1 MNYKTMNQ
9 YYATNRRKPAPVSL
23 CGLNH
28 YRQAFALFALA
39 FATLLPVQAKQV
51 TARQALDIARKY
63 VMPNRQAIASAQT
76 RAGKQQPIE
85 PYYVFND
92 KQGKGFVVVSGD
104 DAMGEILAYGDNG
117 TLDTL
122 NANPGVKF
130 LLQAYRERFVQL
142 QQATATAQPATRAMP
157 TYKTVAPLLS
167 CKWNQD
173 KPYNQKTGY
182 NYTGCVATAIAQV
195 MYYHKWP
202 IQGKGENTY
211 TVRSDN
217 KVKHADFS
225 KSYYDW
231 SNMKDEYRYYDPGT
245 QREQDAVAKLMSDVG
260 IATNMQYTPSLSG
273 AQNESADKAL
283 QENFDYTTAFVSR
296 SDEGLP
302 AFTDIVRQEL
312 INGFPVY
319 LSGNQK
325 GGRGGHAWVTDGI
338 NEQGLFHMNF
348 GWGGQGDA
356 YFSLSTLSVAQSGNE
371 FGGKAMDFSYGL
383 IAILAHPNKRNTKPI
398 DPALLASTPKLKFNI
413 GGSLR
418 LAQGSGKTFAVGNMP
433 AVEMNEFINYG
444 KPFKGDIGVGIFDM
458 DGKRIKVCPS
468 DDHAKGG
475 FTQRIFGE
483 YSDGVMGRD
492 NTILQAQK
500 IKVDLTKLANGYY
513 QLLPMCI
520 PLEENGRW
528 GEWIHM
534 RQAPRMVIEIGNGRV
549 RIVEEDSINAG
560 FQLTEQPSK
569 LWLKPGNEETVHIPI
584 RNKGGLGF
592 GYYAK
597 LQMLDAKGNVAF
609 EAQRTKPMEL
619 DGFRTTWMPFTI
631 NVPSTLN
638 EGKYRMKLVLIKE
651 TSAGIDN
658 PDAERFDVEKLYD
671 KEETLFT
678 VASKV
683 THIAG
688 TTTANYTLTNNNGHS
703 LTVRGTGLQR
713 VRLFDTNGR
722 LLGSSLATDG
732 TEVSISLA
740 NLVSGVYLVQVMA
753 DGQVHTHRLL
763 KR

>member
-1 MNYKTMNQ
+1 MNQ
-9 YYATNRRKPAPVSL
+9 YYATNRRKPTHVSL
-23 CGLNH
+23 RGHNH

-39 FATLLPVQAKQV
+39 VASLLPVQAKQV

-63 VMPNRQAIASAQT
+63 VMPNRQSIASAQT

-92 KQGKGFVVVSGD
+92 KHGKGFVVVSGD

-130 LLQAYRERFVQL
+130 LLQAYRKRFAQL
-142 QQATATAQPATRAMP
+142 QQTPASTQPATRTMP
-157 TYKTVAPLLS
+157 TYKAVAPLLS
-167 CKWNQD
+167 CKWNQNE
-173 KPYNQKTGY
+173 PYNKKTGY
-182 NYTGCVATAIAQV
+182 PYTGCVATAVAQV

-211 TVRSDN
+211 TVSSDN

-231 SNMKDEYRYYDPGT
+231 ANMKDEYTYYDPGT

-260 IATNMQYTPSLSG
+260 IATNMQYTPYLSG

-283 QENFDYTTAFVSR
+283 RENFDYTTAFVSR

-312 INGFPVY
+312 ANGFPVY
-319 LSGNQK
+319 LSGSQK
-325 GGRGGHAWVTDGI
+325 GGGGGHAWVTDGI

-371 FGGKAMDFSYGL
+371 FGGKPMTFSYGL
-383 IAILAHPNKRNTKPI
+383 IAILAHPNKPNTRPI
-398 DPALLASTPKLKFNI
+398 DHALLASTPKLKFNI

-418 LAQGSGKTFAVGNMP
+418 FPQGSGKTFAVGNMP
-433 AVEMNEFINYG
+433 AVEMNEFNNYG

-458 DGKRIKVCPS
+458 NGKRITVCPS
-468 DDHAKGG
+468 DDHATGG
-475 FTQRIFGE
+475 YTKRVYGQYSNGE
-483 YSDGVMGRD
+483 MGRD
-492 NTILQAQK
+492 YTNPQTVK
-500 IKVDLTKLANGYY
+500 IKIDLSKLHNGYY
-513 QLLPMCI
+513 QLLPMCA
-520 PLEENGRW
+520 PLEDNGSW

-534 RQAPRMVIEIGNGRV
+534 RQAPRMVIEIGNGKV

-569 LWLKPGNEETVHIPI
+569 LWLKPGNEETIHIPI

-597 LQMLDAKGNVAF
+597 LQLFDAKGNVAF

-619 DGFRTTWMPFTI
+619 DGFRTTWMPFSI
-631 NVPSTLN
+631 NVPSTLK
-638 EGKYRMKLVLIKE
+638 EGKYRMKLVVIKE

-671 KEETLFT
+671 KEETIFT
-678 VASKV
+678 VASNV

-688 TTTANYTLTNNNGHS
+688 TTTANYTLTKNDGHS

-722 LLGSSLATDG
+722 LLGSAVATDG
-732 TEVSISLA
+732 TEVNISLA

>member
-1 MNYKTMNQ
+1 MNQ
-9 YYATNRRKPAPVSL
+9 TNTTNRHKPAHTSL
-23 CGLNH
+23 NGHHC
-28 YRQAFALFALA
+28 YRLAFALFVLA
-39 FATLLPVQAKQV
+39 FSTLMPVQAKQV
-51 TARQALDIARKY
+51 TARQALDIARKHIS
-63 VMPNRQAIASAQT
+63 PNRQAIAFAQT

-92 KQGKGFVVVSGD
+92 KHGKGFVLVSGD
-104 DAMGEILAYGDNG
+104 DAMGEILAFGDNG

-142 QQATATAQPATRAMP
+142 QQTPATAQPATRAMP
-157 TYKTVAPLLS
+157 TYKAVAPLLT

-173 KPYNQKTGY
+173 DPYNKKTGY
-182 NYTGCVATAIAQV
+182 PFTGCVATAIAQV

-231 SNMKDEYRYYDPGT
+231 ANMKDEYKYYDPGT
-245 QREQDAVAKLMSDVG
+245 QREKDAVAKLMSDVG
-260 IATNMQYTPSLSG
+260 IATNMQYTPYLSG
-273 AQNESADKAL
+273 AQNESAEKAMR
-283 QENFDYTTAFVSR
+283 ENFDYTTAFVSR

-312 INGFPVY
+312 TNGFPVY
-319 LSGNQK
+319 LSGSQR

-371 FGGKAMDFSYGL
+371 FGGKPMTFSYGL
-383 IAILAHPNKRNTKPI
+383 IAILAHPNKPNTKPI
-398 DPALLASTPKLKFNI
+398 DPALLATTPKLRFNI

-418 LAQGSGKTFAVGNMP
+418 LPQGSGKTFAVGNMP
-433 AVEMNEFINYG
+433 AVEMNEFNNYG
-444 KPFKGDIGVGIFDM
+444 KAFKGDIGVGIFDM
-458 DGKRIKVCPS
+458 NGKLITVCPS
-468 DDHAKGG
+468 DDHATGG
-475 FTQRIFGE
+475 FTKRVYGQYSNGE
-483 YSDGVMGRD
+483 MGRD
-492 NTILQAQK
+492 HTNPQAVK
-500 IKVDLTKLANGYY
+500 IKIDLSKLHKGYY
-513 QLLPMCI
+513 QLLPMCV
-520 PLEENGRW
+520 PLKENGSW

-534 RQAPRMVIEIGNGRV
+534 RQAPRMVIEIDNGRV

-569 LWLKPGNEETVHIPI
+569 LWLKPGKEETIHVPV

-592 GYYAK
+592 GYFAK
-597 LQMLDAKGNVAF
+597 LQLLDAKGKVAF
-609 EAQRTKPMEL
+609 EAQRTKSMEL
-619 DGFRTTWMPFTI
+619 DGFRTTWMPFSI
-631 NVPSTLN
+631 NVPSTLS
-638 EGKYRMKLVLIKE
+638 EGKYRMRLVLIKE
-651 TSAGIDN
+651 SSAGIDN

-671 KEETLFT
+671 KEETIFT
-678 VASKV
+678 VASNL

-688 TTTANYTLTNNNGHS
+688 TTTANYNITNNDGQS
-703 LTVRGTGLQR
+703 LTVRGNGLQH
-713 VRLFDTNGR
+713 VKLFDTNGR
-722 LLGSSLATDG
+722 LLRNAAATGS
-732 TEVSISLA
+732 TEVNISLA
-740 NLVSGVYLVQVMA
+740 DLASGVYLVQVMV
-753 DGQVHTHRLL
+753 DGQLRTHRLL

>member
-1 MNYKTMNQ
+1 MNQ
-9 YYATNRRKPAPVSL
+9 YYATNRRKPTLVSL

-51 TARQALDIARKY
+51 TARQALDIAQKY
-63 VMPNRQAIASAQT
+63 VMPNRQSIASAQT

-85 PYYVFND
+85 PFYVFND

-104 DAMGEILAYGDNG
+104 DAMGEILAYGDSG

-130 LLQAYRERFVQL
+130 LLQAYRERFTQL
-142 QQATATAQPATRAMP
+142 QQAPIATQPATRAMP
-157 TYKTVAPLLS
+157 TYKAVAPLLT
-167 CKWNQD
+167 CKWNQLE
-173 KPYNQKTGY
+173 PYNKKTGY
-182 NYTGCVATAIAQV
+182 PYTGCVATAIAQV

-211 TVRSDN
+211 TVRHYN
-217 KVKHADFS
+217 TVKHADFS

-231 SNMKDEYRYYDPGT
+231 ANMKDEYTYYDPGT

-260 IATNMQYTPSLSG
+260 IATYMQYTPYLSG

-296 SDEGLP
+296 SDEGLL

-312 INGFPVY
+312 TNGFPVY
-319 LSGNQK
+319 LSGSQR
-325 GGRGGHAWVTDGI
+325 GGRGGHAWVTDGF

-371 FGGKAMDFSYGL
+371 FGGKAMDFSFGL
-383 IAILAHPNKRNTKPI
+383 IAILAHPNKPNTKPI

-418 LAQGSGKTFAVGNMP
+418 LAEGSGKTFAVGNMP

-458 DGKRIKVCPS
+458 NGKRITVCPS
-468 DDHAKGG
+468 DDHAAGG

-513 QLLPMCI
+513 QLLPMCA
-520 PLEENGRW
+520 PLEANGNW
-528 GEWIHM
+528 GEWVYM
-534 RQAPRMVIEIGNGRV
+534 RQAPRMVVEISNGKV
-549 RIVEEDSINAG
+549 RIVEENWIDAG
-560 FQLTEQPSK
+560 FQLVEQPSK
-569 LWLKPGNEETVHIPI
+569 LWLKPGNEETIHVAI

-597 LQMLDAKGNVAF
+597 LQLLDAKGNVAF
-609 EAQRTKPMEL
+609 EAQRTKPTEL
-619 DGFRTTWMPFTI
+619 EGFLTTWLPFTI
-631 NVPSTLN
+631 NVPNTLS

-671 KEETLFT
+671 KEETIFT

-688 TTTANYTLTNNNGHS
+688 TTTANYTLTNNDGHS

-713 VRLFDTNGR
+713 VKLFDTNGR
-722 LLGSSLATDG
+722 LLSSVIATDD

-740 NLVSGVYLVQVMA
+740 NLVLGVYLVQVMA
-753 DGQVHTHRLL
+753 DGQVQTHRLL

>member
-1 MNYKTMNQ
+1 MNQ
-9 YYATNRRKPAPVSL
+9 HYATNRRKPSHISFR
-23 CGLNH
+23 GLKH
-28 YRQAFALFALA
+28 YRQAFALVALA

-63 VMPNRQAIASAQT
+63 VMPNRQSIAFAQT
-76 RAGKQQPIE
+76 RSGKQQPIE
-85 PYYVFND
+85 PFYVFND
-92 KQGKGFVVVSGD
+92 KHDKGFVVVSGD

-130 LLQAYRERFVQL
+130 LLQAYRERFAQL
-142 QQATATAQPATRAMP
+142 QQTPAATQPATRAMP
-157 TYKTVAPLLS
+157 TYKAVAPLLS
-167 CKWNQD
+167 CKWNQNE
-173 KPYNQKTGY
+173 PYNKKTGY
-182 NYTGCVATAIAQV
+182 PYTGCVATAVAQV

-211 TVRSDN
+211 TVSSDN

-231 SNMKDEYRYYDPGT
+231 ANMKDEYTYYDPGT
-245 QREQDAVAKLMSDVG
+245 QREKDAVAKLMSDVG
-260 IATNMQYTPSLSG
+260 IATNMQYTPYLSG

-283 QENFDYTTAFVSR
+283 RENFDYTTAFVSR

-312 INGFPVY
+312 TNGFPVY
-319 LSGNQK
+319 LSGSQR
-325 GGRGGHAWVTDGI
+325 GGRGGHAWVTDGF

-371 FGGKAMDFSYGL
+371 FGGKPMTFSYGL

-418 LAQGSGKTFAVGNMP
+418 LPQGSGKTFAVGNMP
-433 AVEMNEFINYG
+433 AVEMNEFNNYG

-458 DGKRIKVCPS
+458 NGKRITVCPS
-468 DDHAKGG
+468 DDHATGG
-475 FTQRIFGE
+475 YTKRIYGQYSNGE
-483 YSDGVMGRD
+483 MGRD
-492 NTILQAQK
+492 YTNPQTVK
-500 IKVDLTKLANGYY
+500 IKVNLTKLANGYY
-513 QLLPMCI
+513 QLLPMCV
-520 PLEENGRW
+520 PLEDNGNW

-534 RQAPRMVIEIGNGRV
+534 RQAPRMVVEIDNGRV

-569 LWLKPGNEETVHIPI
+569 LWLKPGNEETIHIPI

-597 LQMLDAKGNVAF
+597 LQLLDTKGKVVF

-631 NVPSTLN
+631 TVPSTLK
-638 EGKYRMKLVLIKE
+638 EGKYRMKLVVIKE

-671 KEETLFT
+671 KEETIFT
-678 VASKV
+678 VASNV

-688 TTTANYTLTNNNGHS
+688 TTTANYTLTNNDGHS

-722 LLGSSLATDG
+722 LLGSAVSTDG

>member
-1 MNYKTMNQ
+1 MNQ
-9 YYATNRRKPAPVSL
+9 HYATNRRKPTHISFS
-23 CGLNH
+23 GLNH
-28 YRQAFALFALA
+28 YRQAFALVALA

-63 VMPNRQAIASAQT
+63 VSPNRQSIAFAQT
-76 RAGKQQPIE
+76 RSGKQQPIE
-85 PYYVFND
+85 PFYVFND
-92 KQGKGFVVVSGD
+92 KHSKGFVVVSGD

-130 LLQAYRERFVQL
+130 LLQAYRERFAQL
-142 QQATATAQPATRAMP
+142 QQTPAATQPATRAMP
-157 TYKTVAPLLS
+157 TYKAVAPLLT
-167 CKWNQD
+167 CKWNQNE
-173 KPYNQKTGY
+173 PYNKKTGY
-182 NYTGCVATAIAQV
+182 NYTGCVATAVAQV

-211 TVRSDN
+211 TVKHYN
-217 KVKHADFS
+217 TVKHADFS

-231 SNMKDEYRYYDPGT
+231 ANMKDEYTYYDPGT
-245 QREQDAVAKLMSDVG
+245 QREKDAVAKLMSDVG
-260 IATNMQYTPSLSG
+260 IATNMQYTPYLSG
-273 AQNESADKAL
+273 AQNESAEKAL
-283 QENFDYTTAFVSR
+283 RENFDYTTAFVSR
-296 SDEGLP
+296 GDEGLP

-319 LSGNQK
+319 LSGSQK
-325 GGRGGHAWVTDGI
+325 GGRGGHAWVTDGF

-371 FGGKAMDFSYGL
+371 FGGKEMTFSYGL
-383 IAILAHPNKRNTKPI
+383 IAILAHPNKPNTRPI

-418 LAQGSGKTFAVGNMP
+418 LPQGSGKTFAVGNMP
-433 AVEMNEFINYG
+433 AVEMNEFNNYG

-458 DGKRIKVCPS
+458 NGKQITVCPS
-468 DDHAKGG
+468 DDHATGG
-475 FTQRIFGE
+475 YTKRIYGQYSNGE
-483 YSDGVMGRD
+483 MGRD
-492 NTILQAQK
+492 YTNPQTVK
-500 IKVDLTKLANGYY
+500 IKVNLTKLANGYY
-513 QLLPMCI
+513 QLLPMCA
-520 PLEENGRW
+520 PLEKNGRW

-534 RQAPRMVIEIGNGRV
+534 RQAPRMVIEIVNGKV

-569 LWLKPGNEETVHIPI
+569 LWLKPGNEETIHIPI

-592 GYYAK
+592 GYFAK
-597 LQMLDAKGNVAF
+597 LQLLDAKGKVAF
-609 EAQRTKPMEL
+609 ETQSTKPTEL
-619 DGFRTTWMPFTI
+619 EGFLTTWLPFTI

-671 KEETLFT
+671 KEETIFT
-678 VASKV
+678 VASNV

-688 TTTANYTLTNNNGHS
+688 TTTANYTLTNNDGHS

-722 LLGSSLATDG
+722 LLGSAVATDG

-740 NLVSGVYLVQVMA
+740 NLVSGVYLVQVMV

>member
-1 MNYKTMNQ
+1 MNQ
-9 YYATNRRKPAPVSL
+9 HYATNRRKPTHISFR
-23 CGLNH
+23 GLNH
-28 YRQAFALFALA
+28 YRQAFALVALA

-51 TARQALDIARKY
+51 TARQALNIARKY
-63 VMPNRQAIASAQT
+63 VMPNRQSIASAQT
-76 RAGKQQPIE
+76 RSGKQQPIE
-85 PYYVFND
+85 PFYVFND
-92 KQGKGFVVVSGD
+92 KHSKGFVVVSGD

-122 NANPGVKF
+122 NANPGIKF
-130 LLQAYRERFVQL
+130 LLQAYRERFAQL
-142 QQATATAQPATRAMP
+142 QQTPASTQPTTRAMP
-157 TYKTVAPLLS
+157 TYKAVAPLLS
-167 CKWNQD
+167 CKWNQNE
-173 KPYNQKTGY
+173 PYNKKTGY
-182 NYTGCVATAIAQV
+182 NYTGCVATAVAQV

-231 SNMKDEYRYYDPGT
+231 ANMKDEYTYYDPGT
-245 QREQDAVAKLMSDVG
+245 QREKDAVAKLMSDVG
-260 IATNMQYTPSLSG
+260 IATNMQYTPYLSG

-283 QENFDYTTAFVSR
+283 RENFDYTTAFVSR

-302 AFTDIVRQEL
+302 AFTDIVRQEI

-319 LSGNQK
+319 LSGSQR
-325 GGRGGHAWVTDGI
+325 GGGGGHAWVTDGF

-371 FGGKAMDFSYGL
+371 FGGKPMTFSYGL
-383 IAILAHPNKRNTKPI
+383 IAILAHPNKPNTRPI
-398 DPALLASTPKLKFNI
+398 DHALLASTPKLKFNI

-418 LAQGSGKTFAVGNMP
+418 LPQGSGKTFAVGNMP
-433 AVEMNEFINYG
+433 AVEMNEFNNYG

-458 DGKRIKVCPS
+458 NGKRIIVCPS
-468 DDHAKGG
+468 DDHATGG
-475 FTQRIFGE
+475 YTKRIYGQYSNGE
-483 YSDGVMGRD
+483 MGRD
-492 NTILQAQK
+492 YTNPQTVK
-500 IKVDLTKLANGYY
+500 IKVNLTKLGNGYY
-513 QLLPMCI
+513 QLLPMCV
-520 PLEENGRW
+520 PLENNGNW

-534 RQAPRMVIEIGNGRV
+534 RQAPRMVIEIGNGKV

-569 LWLKPGNEETVHIPI
+569 LWLKPGNEETIHIPI

-597 LQMLDAKGNVAF
+597 LQLLDAKGNVAF
-609 EAQRTKPMEL
+609 ETQRTKPMEL
-619 DGFRTTWMPFTI
+619 DGFRTTWMPFSI
-631 NVPSTLN
+631 NVPSTLK
-638 EGKYRMKLVLIKE
+638 EGKYRMKLVVIKE

-671 KEETLFT
+671 KEETIFT
-678 VASKV
+678 VASNV

-688 TTTANYTLTNNNGHS
+688 TTTANYTLTNNDGHS

-722 LLGSSLATDG
+722 LLGSAVSTDG

-740 NLVSGVYLVQVMA
+740 NLVPGVYLVQVMA

>member
-1 MNYKTMNQ
+1 MNQ
-9 YYATNRRKPAPVSL
+9 YYATNRRKPTPISL
-23 CGLNH
+23 RGHNH
-28 YRQAFALFALA
+28 YQQAFALFALA

-63 VMPNRQAIASAQT
+63 VMPNRQSIASAQT
-76 RAGKQQPIE
+76 RTGKQQPIE
-85 PYYVFND
+85 PFYVFND
-92 KQGKGFVVVSGD
+92 KQGKSFVVVSGD

-130 LLQAYRERFVQL
+130 LLQAYRERFAQL
-142 QQATATAQPATRAMP
+142 QQAPIATQPATRAMP
-157 TYKTVAPLLS
+157 TYKAVAPLLT
-167 CKWNQD
+167 CKWNQLE
-173 KPYNQKTGY
+173 PYNKKTGY
-182 NYTGCVATAIAQV
+182 PYTGCVATAIAQV

-202 IQGKGENTY
+202 VQGKGENTY
-211 TVRSDN
+211 TVRHYN
-217 KVKHADFS
+217 TVKHADFS

-231 SNMKDEYRYYDPGT
+231 ANMKDEYTYYDPGT

-260 IATNMQYTPSLSG
+260 IATYMQYTPYLSG

-283 QENFDYTTAFVSR
+283 QDNFDYTTAFVSR
-296 SDEGLP
+296 SDEGLL

-312 INGFPVY
+312 TNGFPVY
-319 LSGNQK
+319 LSGSQR

-371 FGGKAMDFSYGL
+371 FGGKPMTFSYGL
-383 IAILAHPNKRNTKPI
+383 IAILAHPNKPNTKPI

-444 KPFKGDIGVGIFDM
+444 KPFKGDIGVGVFDM

-513 QLLPMCI
+513 QLLPMCA
-520 PLEENGRW
+520 PLETNGSW
-528 GEWIHM
+528 GEWIYM
-534 RQAPRMVIEIGNGRV
+534 RQAPRMVVEISNGHV
-549 RIVEEDSINAG
+549 RIVEENWIDAG
-560 FQLTEQPSK
+560 FQLAEQPSK
-569 LWLKPGNEETVHIPI
+569 LWLKPGNEETIHVAI

-597 LQMLDAKGNVAF
+597 LQLLDAKGNVVF
-609 EAQRTKPMEL
+609 EAQRTKPTEL
-619 DGFRTTWMPFTI
+619 EGFLTTWLPFNI
-631 NVPSTLN
+631 NVPSTLK
-638 EGKYRMKLVLIKE
+638 EGKYRMKLLLIKE

-671 KEETLFT
+671 KEETIFT

-688 TTTANYTLTNNNGHS
+688 TTTANYNLTNNDGHS

-713 VRLFDTNGR
+713 VKLFDTNGR
-722 LLGSSLATDG
+722 LLGSAVSTDG

>member
-1 MNYKTMNQ
+1 MNQ
-9 YYATNRRKPAPVSL
+9 HYATNRRKPTHISFR
-23 CGLNH
+23 GRNH
-28 YRQAFALFALA
+28 YRQAFALVALA

-51 TARQALDIARKY
+51 TARQALNIARKY
-63 VMPNRQAIASAQT
+63 VMPNRQSIASAQT
-76 RAGKQQPIE
+76 RSGKQQPIE
-85 PYYVFND
+85 PFYVFND
-92 KQGKGFVVVSGD
+92 KHDKGFVVVSGD

-130 LLQAYRERFVQL
+130 LLQAYRKRFAQL
-142 QQATATAQPATRAMP
+142 QQTPTATHPATRAMP
-157 TYKTVAPLLS
+157 TYKAVAPLLS
-167 CKWNQD
+167 CKWNQNE
-173 KPYNQKTGY
+173 PYNKKTGY
-182 NYTGCVATAIAQV
+182 PYTGCVATAIAQV

-211 TVRSDN
+211 TVSSDN

-231 SNMKDEYRYYDPGT
+231 ANMKDEYTYYDPGT
-245 QREQDAVAKLMSDVG
+245 QREKDAVAKLMSDVG
-260 IATNMQYTPSLSG
+260 IATNMQYTPYLSG

-283 QENFDYTTAFVSR
+283 RENFDYTTAFVSR

-312 INGFPVY
+312 ANGFPVY
-319 LSGNQK
+319 LSGSQR
-325 GGRGGHAWVTDGI
+325 GGGGGHAWVTDGI

-371 FGGKAMDFSYGL
+371 FGGKPMTFSYGL
-383 IAILAHPNKRNTKPI
+383 IAILAHPNKQNTKPI

-418 LAQGSGKTFAVGNMP
+418 LPQGSGKTFAVGNMP
-433 AVEMNEFINYG
+433 AVEMNEFNNYG

-458 DGKRIKVCPS
+458 NGKRITVCPS
-468 DDHAKGG
+468 DDHATGG
-475 FTQRIFGE
+475 YTKRIYGQYSNGE
-483 YSDGVMGRD
+483 MGRD
-492 NTILQAQK
+492 YTNPQTVK
-500 IKVDLTKLANGYY
+500 IKVNLTKLANGYY
-513 QLLPMCI
+513 QLLPMCA
-520 PLEENGRW
+520 PLEKNGRW

-534 RQAPRMVIEIGNGRV
+534 RQAPRMVIEIGNGKV

-569 LWLKPGNEETVHIPI
+569 LWLKPGNEETIHIPI

-597 LQMLDAKGNVAF
+597 LQLLDAKGNVAF
-609 EAQRTKPMEL
+609 ETQCTKPMEL

-631 NVPSTLN
+631 NVPSTLK
-638 EGKYRMKLVLIKE
+638 EGKYRMKLVVIKE

-671 KEETLFT
+671 KEETIFT
-678 VASKV
+678 VASNV

-688 TTTANYTLTNNNGHS
+688 TTTANYTLTNNDGHS

-740 NLVSGVYLVQVMA
+740 NLIPGVYLVQVMA
-753 DGQVHTHRLL
+753 DGQVQTHRLL

>member
-398 DPALLASTPKLKFNI
+398 DPTLLASTPKLKFNI

-584 RNKGGLGF
+584 RNKGGQGF

-671 KEETLFT
+671 KEETNFT

-688 TTTANYTLTNNNGHS
+688 TTTANYTLTNNDGHS

-713 VRLFDTNGR
+713 VKLFDTNGR
-722 LLGSSLATDG
+722 LLSSVIATDD

-753 DGQVHTHRLL
+753 DGQVQTHRLL

>member
-1 MNYKTMNQ
+1 MNQ
-9 YYATNRRKPAPVSL
+9 YYATNRRKPTPVSQR
-23 CGLNH
+23 GLNH

-39 FATLLPVQAKQV
+39 FASLLPVQAKQV

-63 VMPNRQAIASAQT
+63 VMPNRQSITSAQT

-142 QQATATAQPATRAMP
+142 QQAPIATQPATRAMP
-157 TYKTVAPLLS
+157 TYKAVAPLLT
-167 CKWNQD
+167 CKWNQLE
-173 KPYNQKTGY
+173 PYNKKTGY
-182 NYTGCVATAIAQV
+182 DYTGCVATAIAQV

-231 SNMKDEYRYYDPGT
+231 ANMKDEYRYYDPGT

-260 IATNMQYTPSLSG
+260 IATYMQYTPYLSG
-273 AQNESADKAL
+273 AQNESAEKAL
-283 QENFDYTTAFVSR
+283 RENFDYTTAFVSR
-296 SDEGLP
+296 SDEGLVT
-302 AFTDIVRQEL
+302 FTDIIRQEL

-325 GGRGGHAWVTDGI
+325 GGGGGHAWVTDGI

-371 FGGKAMDFSYGL
+371 FGGKPMTFSYGL

-418 LAQGSGKTFAVGNMP
+418 VAQGSGKTFAVGNMP
-433 AVEMNEFINYG
+433 AVEMNEFNNYG

-458 DGKRIKVCPS
+458 NGKRITVCPS
-468 DDHAKGG
+468 DYHATGG
-475 FTQRIFGE
+475 YTKRVYGQYSNGE
-483 YSDGVMGRD
+483 MGRD
-492 NTILQAQK
+492 YTNPQTVK
-500 IKVDLTKLANGYY
+500 IKVNLTKLANGYY

-534 RQAPRMVIEIGNGRV
+534 RQAPRMVIEIGNGKV

-569 LWLKPGNEETVHIPI
+569 LWLKPGNEETIHIPI

-597 LQMLDAKGNVAF
+597 LQLLDAKGNVVF

-671 KEETLFT
+671 KEETNFT

-688 TTTANYTLTNNNGHS
+688 TTTATYNLTNNDGHS
-703 LTVRGTGLQR
+703 LMVRGTGLQR
-713 VRLFDTNGR
+713 VKLFDTNGR
-722 LLGSSLATDG
+722 LLSSVIATDG
-732 TEVSISLA
+732 TEVSVSLA

>member
-1 MNYKTMNQ
+1 MNQ
-9 YYATNRRKPAPVSL
+9 HYATNRRKPTHISFR
-23 CGLNH
+23 GLNH
-28 YRQAFALFALA
+28 YRQAFALVALA
-39 FATLLPVQAKQV
+39 FAALLPVQAKQV

-63 VMPNRQAIASAQT
+63 VMPNRQSIAFAQT
-76 RAGKQQPIE
+76 RSGKQQPIE
-85 PYYVFND
+85 PFYVFND
-92 KQGKGFVVVSGD
+92 KHSKGFVVVSGD
-104 DAMGEILAYGDNG
+104 DTMGEILAYGDNG

-130 LLQAYRERFVQL
+130 LLQAYRERFAQL
-142 QQATATAQPATRAMP
+142 QQTPAATHPATRAMP
-157 TYKTVAPLLS
+157 TYKAVAPLLS
-167 CKWNQD
+167 CKWNQNE
-173 KPYNQKTGY
+173 PYNKKTGY
-182 NYTGCVATAIAQV
+182 NYTGCVATAVAQV

-211 TVRSDN
+211 TVSSDN

-231 SNMKDEYRYYDPGT
+231 ANMKDEYTYYDPGT
-245 QREQDAVAKLMSDVG
+245 QREKDAVAKLMSDVG

-283 QENFDYTTAFVSR
+283 RENFDYTTAFVSR

-302 AFTDIVRQEL
+302 TFTAIIRQEL
-312 INGFPVY
+312 TNGFPVY
-319 LSGNQK
+319 LSGSQK

-371 FGGKAMDFSYGL
+371 FGGKPMTFSYGL
-383 IAILAHPNKRNTKPI
+383 IAILAHPNKSNTKPI
-398 DPALLASTPKLKFNI
+398 DSALLASTPKLKFNI
-413 GGSLR
+413 GGSLKLPR
-418 LAQGSGKTFAVGNMP
+418 GSGKTFAVGYMP
-433 AVEMNEFINYG
+433 AVEMNEFNNYG

-458 DGKRIKVCPS
+458 NGKRITVCPS
-468 DDHAKGG
+468 DDHATGG
-475 FTQRIFGE
+475 YTKRVYGQYSNGE
-483 YSDGVMGRD
+483 MGRD
-492 NTILQAQK
+492 YTNPQTVK
-500 IKVDLTKLANGYY
+500 IKVNLTKLANGYY
-513 QLLPMCI
+513 QLLPMCA
-520 PLEENGRW
+520 PLEKNGRW

-534 RQAPRMVIEIGNGRV
+534 RQAPRMVIEIGNGKV

-569 LWLKPGNEETVHIPI
+569 LWLKPGNEETIHIPI

-597 LQMLDAKGNVAF
+597 LQLLDAKGNVAF
-609 EAQRTKPMEL
+609 ETQRTKPMEL
-619 DGFRTTWMPFTI
+619 DGFRTTWMPFSI
-631 NVPSTLN
+631 NVPSTLK
-638 EGKYRMKLVLIKE
+638 EGKYRMKLVVIKE
-651 TSAGIDN
+651 TSTGIDN

-671 KEETLFT
+671 KEETIFT
-678 VASKV
+678 VASNV

-713 VRLFDTNGR
+713 VRLFDINGC

-732 TEVSISLA
+732 TELSISLA

>member
-1 MNYKTMNQ
+1 MNQ
-9 YYATNRRKPAPVSL
+9 HYATNRRKPTHISFR
-23 CGLNH
+23 GLNH
-28 YRQAFALFALA
+28 YRQAFALVALA

-63 VMPNRQAIASAQT
+63 VMPNRQSIAFAQT
-76 RAGKQQPIE
+76 RSGKQQPIE
-85 PYYVFND
+85 PFYVFND
-92 KQGKGFVVVSGD
+92 KHNKGFVVVSGD
-104 DAMGEILAYGDNG
+104 DAMGEILAYGDNE

-130 LLQAYRERFVQL
+130 LLQAYRERFAQL
-142 QQATATAQPATRAMP
+142 QQTPAATHPATRAMP
-157 TYKTVAPLLS
+157 TYKAVAPLLS
-167 CKWNQD
+167 CKWNQNE
-173 KPYNQKTGY
+173 PYNKKTGY
-182 NYTGCVATAIAQV
+182 PYTGCVATAVAQV

-202 IQGKGENTY
+202 IQGKGGNTY
-211 TVRSDN
+211 TVRHYN
-217 KVKHADFS
+217 HVKHADFS

-231 SNMKDEYRYYDPGT
+231 ANMKDEYTYYDPGT
-245 QREQDAVAKLMSDVG
+245 QREKDAVAKLMSDVG

-296 SDEGLP
+296 SDEGLL

-312 INGFPVY
+312 TNGFPVY
-319 LSGNQK
+319 LSGSQR

-371 FGGKAMDFSYGL
+371 FGGKPMTFSYGL

-398 DPALLASTPKLKFNI
+398 DPALMASTPKLKFNI

-418 LAQGSGKTFAVGNMP
+418 LAQGSGKSFAVGNMP
-433 AVEMNEFINYG
+433 AVEMNEFNNYG

-458 DGKRIKVCPS
+458 NGKRITVCPS
-468 DDHAKGG
+468 DDHATGG
-475 FTQRIFGE
+475 YTKRIYGQYSNGE
-483 YSDGVMGRD
+483 MGRD
-492 NTILQAQK
+492 YTNPQTVK
-500 IKVDLTKLANGYY
+500 IKVNLTKLANGYY
-513 QLLPMCI
+513 QLLPMCA
-520 PLEENGRW
+520 PLEKNGRW

-534 RQAPRMVIEIGNGRV
+534 RQAPRMVIEIGNGKV

-569 LWLKPGNEETVHIPI
+569 LWLKPGNEETIHIPI

-597 LQMLDAKGNVAF
+597 LQLLDARGNVAF

-631 NVPSTLN
+631 NVPSTLK
-638 EGKYRMKLVLIKE
+638 EDKYRMKLVVIKE

-671 KEETLFT
+671 KEETIFT
-678 VASKV
+678 VASNV

-688 TTTANYTLTNNNGHS
+688 TTTANYTLTNNDGHS

-722 LLGSSLATDG
+722 LLGSAVSTDG

>member
-1 MNYKTMNQ
+1 MNQ
-9 YYATNRRKPAPVSL
+9 HYATNRRKPTHISFR
-23 CGLNH
+23 GLNH
-28 YRQAFALFALA
+28 YRQAFALVALA
-39 FATLLPVQAKQV
+39 FATLLPVQAKEV
-51 TARQALDIARKY
+51 TARQALNIARKY
-63 VMPNRQAIASAQT
+63 VSPNRQSIASAQT
-76 RAGKQQPIE
+76 RSGKQQPIG
-85 PYYVFND
+85 PFYVFND
-92 KQGKGFVVVSGD
+92 KHDKGFVVVSGD

-130 LLQAYRERFVQL
+130 LLQAYRERFAQL
-142 QQATATAQPATRAMP
+142 QQTPASTQPATRAMP
-157 TYKTVAPLLS
+157 TYKAVAPLLS

-173 KPYNQKTGY
+173 YPYNKKTGY
-182 NYTGCVATAIAQV
+182 NYTGCVATAVAQV

-231 SNMKDEYRYYDPGT
+231 ANMRNKYRNYPTSDELG
-245 QREQDAVAKLMSDVG
+245 EDAVAKLMSDVG
-260 IATNMQYTPSLSG
+260 IATNMQYTPYLSG

-283 QENFDYTTAFVSR
+283 RENFDYTTAFVSR

-312 INGFPVY
+312 TNGFPVY
-319 LSGNQK
+319 LSGSQ
-325 GGRGGHAWVTDGI
+325 RGGGGGHTWVTDGI

-371 FGGKAMDFSYGL
+371 FGGKEMTFSYGL
-383 IAILAHPNKRNTKPI
+383 IAILAHPNKPNTRPI
-398 DPALLASTPKLKFNI
+398 DHALLASTPKLKFNI
-413 GGSLR
+413 GGSLK
-418 LAQGSGKTFAVGNMP
+418 LPQGSGKTFAVGNMP
-433 AVEMNEFINYG
+433 AVEMNEFNNYG

-458 DGKRIKVCPS
+458 NGKQIMVCPS
-468 DDHAKGG
+468 DDHATGG
-475 FTQRIFGE
+475 YTKRIYGQYSNGE
-483 YSDGVMGRD
+483 MGRD
-492 NTILQAQK
+492 YTNPQTVK
-500 IKVDLTKLANGYY
+500 IKVNLTKLANGYY
-513 QLLPMCI
+513 QLLPMCA
-520 PLEENGRW
+520 PLEKNGRW

-534 RQAPRMVIEIGNGRV
+534 RQAPRMVIEIGNGKV

-569 LWLKPGNEETVHIPI
+569 LWLKPGNEETIHVPI

-597 LQMLDAKGNVAF
+597 LQLLDARGNVAF

-631 NVPSTLN
+631 SVPSTLK
-638 EGKYRMKLVLIKE
+638 EGKYRMKLVVIKE

-671 KEETLFT
+671 KEETIFT
-678 VASKV
+678 VASNV
-683 THIAG
+683 THIVG
-688 TTTANYTLTNNNGHS
+688 TTTANYTLTNNDGHS

>member
-1 MNYKTMNQ
+1 MNQ
-9 YYATNRRKPAPVSL
+9 HYATNRRKPTHISFR
-23 CGLNH
+23 GLNH
-28 YRQAFALFALA
+28 YRQAFALVALA

-51 TARQALDIARKY
+51 TARQALNIARKY
-63 VMPNRQAIASAQT
+63 VMPNRQSIASAQT
-76 RAGKQQPIE
+76 RSGKQQPIE
-85 PYYVFND
+85 PFYVFND
-92 KQGKGFVVVSGD
+92 KHSKGFVVVSGD

-130 LLQAYRERFVQL
+130 LLQAYRERFAQL
-142 QQATATAQPATRAMP
+142 QQAPATAQPATRAMP
-157 TYKTVAPLLS
+157 TYKAVAPLLS
-167 CKWNQD
+167 CKWNQNE
-173 KPYNQKTGY
+173 PYNKKTGY
-182 NYTGCVATAIAQV
+182 NYTGCVATAVAQV

-211 TVRSDN
+211 TVSSDN

-231 SNMKDEYRYYDPGT
+231 ANMKDEYTYYDPGT
-245 QREQDAVAKLMSDVG
+245 QREKDAVAKLMSDVG
-260 IATNMQYTPSLSG
+260 IATNMQYTPYLSG

-283 QENFDYTTAFVSR
+283 RENFDYTTAFVSR

-312 INGFPVY
+312 ANGFPVY
-319 LSGNQK
+319 LSGSQR
-325 GGRGGHAWVTDGI
+325 GGRGGHAWVTDGF

-371 FGGKAMDFSYGL
+371 FGGKEMTFSYGL
-383 IAILAHPNKRNTKPI
+383 IAILAHPNKPNTKPI
-398 DPALLASTPKLKFNI
+398 GPALLASTPKLKFNI

-418 LAQGSGKTFAVGNMP
+418 LPQGSGKTFAVGNMP
-433 AVEMNEFINYG
+433 PVEMNEFNNYG

-458 DGKRIKVCPS
+458 NGKQITVCPS
-468 DDHAKGG
+468 DDHATGG
-475 FTQRIFGE
+475 YTKRIYGQYSNGE
-483 YSDGVMGRD
+483 MGRD
-492 NTILQAQK
+492 YTNPQTVK
-500 IKVDLTKLANGYY
+500 IKVNLTKLANGYY
-513 QLLPMCI
+513 QLLPMCA
-520 PLEENGRW
+520 PLEKNGRW

-534 RQAPRMVIEIGNGRV
+534 RQAPRMVIEIGNGKV

-569 LWLKPGNEETVHIPI
+569 LWLKPGNEETIHIPI

-597 LQMLDAKGNVAF
+597 LQLLDAKGNVAF

-631 NVPSTLN
+631 NVPSTLK
-638 EGKYRMKLVLIKE
+638 EGKYRMKLVVIKE

-671 KEETLFT
+671 KEETIFT
-678 VASKV
+678 VASNV

-688 TTTANYTLTNNNGHS
+688 TTTANYTLTNNDGHS

>member
-1 MNYKTMNQ
+1 MNQ
-9 YYATNRRKPAPVSL
+9 HYATNRRKPTHISFR
-23 CGLNH
+23 GLNH
-28 YRQAFALFALA
+28 YRQAFALVALA

-51 TARQALDIARKY
+51 TARQALNIARKY
-63 VMPNRQAIASAQT
+63 VMPNRQSIASAQT
-76 RAGKQQPIE
+76 RSGKQQPIE
-85 PYYVFND
+85 PFYVFND
-92 KQGKGFVVVSGD
+92 KHSKGFVVVSGD

-130 LLQAYRERFVQL
+130 LLQAYRERFAQL
-142 QQATATAQPATRAMP
+142 QQAPATAQPATRAMP
-157 TYKTVAPLLS
+157 TYKAVAPLLS
-167 CKWNQD
+167 CKWNQNE
-173 KPYNQKTGY
+173 PYNKKTGY
-182 NYTGCVATAIAQV
+182 NYTGCVATAVAQV

-211 TVRSDN
+211 TVSSDN

-231 SNMKDEYRYYDPGT
+231 ANMKDEYTYYDPGT
-245 QREQDAVAKLMSDVG
+245 QREKDAVAKLMSDVG
-260 IATNMQYTPSLSG
+260 IATNMQYTPYLSG

-283 QENFDYTTAFVSR
+283 RENFDYTTAFVSR

-312 INGFPVY
+312 ANGFPVY
-319 LSGNQK
+319 LSGSQR
-325 GGRGGHAWVTDGI
+325 GGRGGHAWVTDGF

-371 FGGKAMDFSYGL
+371 FGGKEMTFSYGL
-383 IAILAHPNKRNTKPI
+383 IAILAHPNKPNTKPI
-398 DPALLASTPKLKFNI
+398 DPALLASTSKLKFNI

-418 LAQGSGKTFAVGNMP
+418 LPQGSGKTFAVGNMP
-433 AVEMNEFINYG
+433 PVEMNEFNNYG

-458 DGKRIKVCPS
+458 NGKQITVCPS
-468 DDHAKGG
+468 DDHATGG
-475 FTQRIFGE
+475 YTKRIYGQYSNGE
-483 YSDGVMGRD
+483 MGRD
-492 NTILQAQK
+492 YTNPQTVK
-500 IKVDLTKLANGYY
+500 IKVNLTKLANGYY
-513 QLLPMCI
+513 QLLPMCA
-520 PLEENGRW
+520 PLEKNGRW

-534 RQAPRMVIEIGNGRV
+534 RQAPRMVIEIGNGKV

-569 LWLKPGNEETVHIPI
+569 LWLKPGNEETIHIPI

-597 LQMLDAKGNVAF
+597 LQLLDAKGNVAF

-631 NVPSTLN
+631 NVPSTLK
-638 EGKYRMKLVLIKE
+638 EGKYRMKLVVIKE

-671 KEETLFT
+671 KEETIFT
-678 VASKV
+678 VASNV

-688 TTTANYTLTNNNGHS
+688 TTTANYTLTNNDGHS

>member
-1 MNYKTMNQ
+1 MNQ
-9 YYATNRRKPAPVSL
+9 HYATNRCKPTPVSL

-63 VMPNRQAIASAQT
+63 VMPNRQSIASAQT

-85 PYYVFND
+85 PFYVFND

-122 NANPGVKF
+122 NANPGVKL
-130 LLQAYRERFVQL
+130 LLQAYRERFAQL
-142 QQATATAQPATRAMP
+142 QQAPISTQPATRAMP
-157 TYKTVAPLLS
+157 TYKAVAPLLT

-173 KPYNQKTGY
+173 KPYNKKTGY

-231 SNMKDEYRYYDPGT
+231 ANMKDEYRYYDPGT

-260 IATNMQYTPSLSG
+260 IATYMQYTPYLSG
-273 AQNESADKAL
+273 AQNESAEKAL
-283 QENFDYTTAFVSR
+283 RENFDYSTAFVSR

-302 AFTDIVRQEL
+302 AFTDIIRQEL
-312 INGFPVY
+312 TNGFPVY
-319 LSGNQK
+319 LSGSQR
-325 GGRGGHAWVTDGI
+325 GGRGGHAWVTDGV

-371 FGGKAMDFSYGL
+371 FGGKPMTFSYGL

-418 LAQGSGKTFAVGNMP
+418 VAQGSGKTFAVGNMP
-433 AVEMNEFINYG
+433 AVEMNEFNNYG

-458 DGKRIKVCPS
+458 NGKRITVCPS
-468 DDHAKGG
+468 DDHATGG
-475 FTQRIFGE
+475 YTKRVYGQYSNGE
-483 YSDGVMGRD
+483 MGRD
-492 NTILQAQK
+492 YTNPQTVK
-500 IKVDLTKLANGYY
+500 IKIDLSKLHNGYY

-569 LWLKPGNEETVHIPI
+569 LWLKPGNEETIHVPI

-592 GYYAK
+592 GYFAK
-597 LQMLDAKGNVAF
+597 LQLLDAKGNVAF

-631 NVPSTLN
+631 NVPSALS
-638 EGKYRMKLVLIKE
+638 EGKYRMKLLLIKE

-671 KEETLFT
+671 KEETIFT

-688 TTTANYTLTNNNGHS
+688 TTTANYTLTNNDGHS

-713 VRLFDTNGR
+713 VRLFDINGR
-722 LLGSSLATDG
+722 LLGSAVSTDG

-740 NLVSGVYLVQVMA
+740 NLVPGVYLVQVMA

>member
-1 MNYKTMNQ
+1 MNQ
-9 YYATNRRKPAPVSL
+9 HYATNRRKPTHISFR
-23 CGLNH
+23 GLNH
-28 YRQAFALFALA
+28 YQRAFALVALA

-63 VMPNRQAIASAQT
+63 VMPNRQSIASAQT

-92 KQGKGFVVVSGD
+92 KHGKGFVVVSGD

-130 LLQAYRERFVQL
+130 LLQAYRERFAQL
-142 QQATATAQPATRAMP
+142 QQAPVTAQPATRAMP

-202 IQGKGENTY
+202 IQGKGQNTY

-468 DDHAKGG
+468 DDHAAGG

-513 QLLPMCI
+513 QLLPMCA
-520 PLEENGRW
+520 PLETNGSW
-528 GEWIHM
+528 GEWIYM
-534 RQAPRMVIEIGNGRV
+534 RQAPRMVVEISNGHV
-549 RIVEEDSINAG
+549 RIVEENWIDAG
-560 FQLTEQPSK
+560 FQLAEQPSK
-569 LWLKPGNEETVHIPI
+569 LWLKPGNEETIHVPI

-597 LQMLDAKGNVAF
+597 LQLLDAKGNVAF
-609 EAQRTKPMEL
+609 EAQRTKPTEL
-619 DGFRTTWMPFTI
+619 EGFLTTWLPFNI
-631 NVPSTLN
+631 NVPSTLS

-671 KEETLFT
+671 KEETIFT
-678 VASKV
+678 VASNV

-688 TTTANYTLTNNNGHS
+688 TTTANYTLTNNNSHS
-703 LTVRGTGLQR
+703 LTVSGTGLQR
-713 VRLFDTNGR
+713 VKLFDTSGR
-722 LLGSSLATDG
+722 LLSSVIATDS
-732 TEVSISLA
+732 TEVSVSLA
-740 NLVSGVYLVQVMA
+740 NLIPGVYLVQVMA
-753 DGQVHTHRLL
+753 DGQVQTHRLL

>member
-1 MNYKTMNQ
+1 MNQ
-9 YYATNRRKPAPVSL
+9 HYATNRRKPTHISFR
-23 CGLNH
+23 GLNH
-28 YRQAFALFALA
+28 YRQAFALVALA
-39 FATLLPVQAKQV
+39 FATLMPIQAKQV

-63 VMPNRQAIASAQT
+63 VSPNRQSIASAQT
-76 RAGKQQPIE
+76 RSGKQQPIE
-85 PYYVFND
+85 PFYVFND
-92 KQGKGFVVVSGD
+92 KHSKGFVVVSGD

-130 LLQAYRERFVQL
+130 LLQAYRERFAQL
-142 QQATATAQPATRAMP
+142 QQTPAATHPTTRAMP
-157 TYKTVAPLLS
+157 TYKAVAPLLS
-167 CKWNQD
+167 CKWNQNE
-173 KPYNQKTGY
+173 PYNKKTGY
-182 NYTGCVATAIAQV
+182 PYTGCVATAVAQV

-231 SNMKDEYRYYDPGT
+231 ANMKDEYTYYDPGT
-245 QREQDAVAKLMSDVG
+245 QREKDAVAKLMSDVG
-260 IATNMQYTPSLSG
+260 IATNMQYTPYLSG

-283 QENFDYTTAFVSR
+283 RENFNYTTAFVSR

-302 AFTDIVRQEL
+302 AFTEIVRQEI

-319 LSGNQK
+319 LSGSQR
-325 GGRGGHAWVTDGI
+325 GGRGGHAWVTDGF

-371 FGGKAMDFSYGL
+371 FGGKPMTFSYGL
-383 IAILAHPNKRNTKPI
+383 IAILAHPNKPNTRPI
-398 DPALLASTPKLKFNI
+398 DHALLASTPKLKFNI

-418 LAQGSGKTFAVGNMP
+418 LPQGSGKTFAVGNMP
-433 AVEMNEFINYG
+433 AVEMNEFNNYG

-458 DGKRIKVCPS
+458 NGKQITVCPS
-468 DDHAKGG
+468 DDHATGG
-475 FTQRIFGE
+475 YTKRIYGQYSNGE
-483 YSDGVMGRD
+483 MGRD
-492 NTILQAQK
+492 YTNPQTVK
-500 IKVDLTKLANGYY
+500 IKVNLTKLANGYY
-513 QLLPMCI
+513 QLLPMCA
-520 PLEENGRW
+520 PLEKNGRW

-534 RQAPRMVIEIGNGRV
+534 RQAPRMVIEIGNGKV

-569 LWLKPGNEETVHIPI
+569 LWLKPGYEETIHIPI
-584 RNKGGLGF
+584 RNKGRLGF

-597 LQMLDAKGNVAF
+597 LQLLDAKGNVAF

-631 NVPSTLN
+631 SVPSTLK
-638 EGKYRMKLVLIKE
+638 EGKYRMKLVVIKE

-671 KEETLFT
+671 KEETIFT
-678 VASKV
+678 VTSNV

-722 LLGSSLATDG
+722 LLGSAVSTDG

-753 DGQVHTHRLL
+753 GDQVHTHRLL

>member
-1 MNYKTMNQ
+1 MNQ
-9 YYATNRRKPAPVSL
+9 HYATNRRKPTHISFR
-23 CGLNH
+23 GLNH
-28 YRQAFALFALA
+28 YRQAFALVALA

-51 TARQALDIARKY
+51 TARQALNIARKY
-63 VMPNRQAIASAQT
+63 VMPNRQSIASAQT
-76 RAGKQQPIE
+76 RSGKQQPIE
-85 PYYVFND
+85 PFYVFND
-92 KQGKGFVVVSGD
+92 KHSKGFVVVSGD

-130 LLQAYRERFVQL
+130 LLQAYRERFAQL
-142 QQATATAQPATRAMP
+142 QQAPATAQPATRAMP
-157 TYKTVAPLLS
+157 TYKTVAPLLT

-173 KPYNQKTGY
+173 EPYNQKTGY
-182 NYTGCVATAIAQV
+182 KYTGCVATAIAQV

-211 TVRSDN
+211 TVSSDN

-231 SNMKDEYRYYDPGT
+231 ANMKDEYTYYDPGT
-245 QREQDAVAKLMSDVG
+245 QREKDAVAKLMSDVG
-260 IATNMQYTPSLSG
+260 IATNMQYTPYLSG

-283 QENFDYTTAFVSR
+283 RENFDYTTAFVSR

-312 INGFPVY
+312 ANGFPVY
-319 LSGNQK
+319 LSGSQR
-325 GGRGGHAWVTDGI
+325 GGRGGHAWVTDGF

-371 FGGKAMDFSYGL
+371 FGGKEMTFSYGL
-383 IAILAHPNKRNTKPI
+383 IAILAHPNKPNTKPI

-418 LAQGSGKTFAVGNMP
+418 LPQGSGKTFAVGNMP
-433 AVEMNEFINYG
+433 PVEMNEFNNYG

-458 DGKRIKVCPS
+458 NGKQITVCPS
-468 DDHAKGG
+468 DDHATGG
-475 FTQRIFGE
+475 YTKRIYGQYSNGE
-483 YSDGVMGRD
+483 MGRD
-492 NTILQAQK
+492 YTNPQTVK
-500 IKVDLTKLANGYY
+500 IKVNLTKLANGYY
-513 QLLPMCI
+513 QLLPMCA
-520 PLEENGRW
+520 PLEKNGRW

-534 RQAPRMVIEIGNGRV
+534 RQAPRMVIEIGNGKV

-569 LWLKPGNEETVHIPI
+569 LWLKPGNEETIHIPI

-597 LQMLDAKGNVAF
+597 LQLLDAKGNVAF

-631 NVPSTLN
+631 NVPSTLK
-638 EGKYRMKLVLIKE
+638 EGKYRMKLVVIKE

-671 KEETLFT
+671 KEETIFT
-678 VASKV
+678 VASNV

-688 TTTANYTLTNNNGHS
+688 TTTANYTLTNNDGHS

>member
-1 MNYKTMNQ
+1 MNQ
-9 YYATNRRKPAPVSL
+9 HYATNRRKPTHISFR
-23 CGLNH
+23 GLNH
-28 YRQAFALFALA
+28 YRQAFALVALA

-63 VMPNRQAIASAQT
+63 VMPNRQSIASAQT

-85 PYYVFND
+85 PFYVFND

-130 LLQAYRERFVQL
+130 LLQAYRERFAQL
-142 QQATATAQPATRAMP
+142 QQAPAATKPATRAMP
-157 TYKTVAPLLS
+157 TYKAVSPLLT
-167 CKWNQD
+167 CKWNQNE
-173 KPYNQKTGY
+173 PYNKKTGY
-182 NYTGCVATAIAQV
+182 NYTGCVATAVAQV

-211 TVRSDN
+211 TVSSDN

-231 SNMKDEYRYYDPGT
+231 ANMKDEYTYYDPGT
-245 QREQDAVAKLMSDVG
+245 QREKDAVAKLMSDVG
-260 IATNMQYTPSLSG
+260 IATNMQYTPYLSG

-283 QENFDYTTAFVSR
+283 RENFDYTTAFVSR

-319 LSGNQK
+319 LSGSQK
-325 GGRGGHAWVTDGI
+325 GGGGGHAWVTDGI

-356 YFSLSTLSVAQSGNE
+356 YFSLSTLSITQSGNE
-371 FGGKAMDFSYGL
+371 FGGKPMTFSYGL
-383 IAILAHPNKRNTKPI
+383 IAILAHPNKPNTRPI
-398 DPALLASTPKLKFNI
+398 DHALLASTPKLKFNI

-418 LAQGSGKTFAVGNMP
+418 LPQGSGKTFAVGNMP
-433 AVEMNEFINYG
+433 AVEMNEFNNYG

-458 DGKRIKVCPS
+458 NGKRITVCPS
-468 DDHAKGG
+468 DDHATGG
-475 FTQRIFGE
+475 YTKRIYGQYSNGE
-483 YSDGVMGRD
+483 MGRD
-492 NTILQAQK
+492 YTNPQTVK
-500 IKVDLTKLANGYY
+500 IKVNLTKLANGYY
-513 QLLPMCI
+513 QLLPMCA
-520 PLEENGRW
+520 PLEKNGRW

-534 RQAPRMVIEIGNGRV
+534 RQAPRMVIEIGNGKV

-569 LWLKPGNEETVHIPI
+569 LWLKPGNEETIHIPI

-597 LQMLDAKGNVAF
+597 LQLLDTKGKVVF

-631 NVPSTLN
+631 NVPSTLK
-638 EGKYRMKLVLIKE
+638 EGKYRMKLVVIKE

-671 KEETLFT
+671 KEETIFT
-678 VASKV
+678 VASNV

-688 TTTANYTLTNNNGHS
+688 TTTANYTLTNNDGHS

-722 LLGSSLATDG
+722 LLGSAVSTDG

-753 DGQVHTHRLL
+753 GDQVHTHRLL

>member
-1 MNYKTMNQ
+1 MNQ
-9 YYATNRRKPAPVSL
+9 HYATNRRKPTHISFR
-23 CGLNH
+23 GLNH
-28 YRQAFALFALA
+28 YRQAFALVALA

-51 TARQALDIARKY
+51 TARQALNIARKY
-63 VMPNRQAIASAQT
+63 VMPNRQSIASAQT
-76 RAGKQQPIE
+76 RSGKQQPIE
-85 PYYVFND
+85 PFYVFND
-92 KQGKGFVVVSGD
+92 KHSKGFVVVSGD

-130 LLQAYRERFVQL
+130 LLQAYRERFAQL
-142 QQATATAQPATRAMP
+142 QQAPATAQPATRAMP
-157 TYKTVAPLLS
+157 TYKAVAPLLS
-167 CKWNQD
+167 CKWNQNE
-173 KPYNQKTGY
+173 PYNKKTGY
-182 NYTGCVATAIAQV
+182 NYTGCVATAVAQV

-211 TVRSDN
+211 TVSSDN

-231 SNMKDEYRYYDPGT
+231 ANMKDEYTYYDPGT
-245 QREQDAVAKLMSDVG
+245 QREKDAVAKLMSDVG
-260 IATNMQYTPSLSG
+260 IATNMQYTPYLSG

-283 QENFDYTTAFVSR
+283 RENFDYTTAFVSR

-312 INGFPVY
+312 ANGFPVY
-319 LSGNQK
+319 LSGSQR
-325 GGRGGHAWVTDGI
+325 GGRGGHAWVTDGF

-371 FGGKAMDFSYGL
+371 FGGKEMTFSYGL
-383 IAILAHPNKRNTKPI
+383 IAILAHPNKPNTKPI

-418 LAQGSGKTFAVGNMP
+418 LPQGSGKTFAVGNMP
-433 AVEMNEFINYG
+433 PVEMNEFNNYG

-458 DGKRIKVCPS
+458 NGKQITVCPS
-468 DDHAKGG
+468 DDHATGG
-475 FTQRIFGE
+475 YTKRIYGQYSNGE
-483 YSDGVMGRD
+483 MGRD
-492 NTILQAQK
+492 YTNPQTVK
-500 IKVDLTKLANGYY
+500 IKVNLTKLANGYY
-513 QLLPMCI
+513 QLLPMCA
-520 PLEENGRW
+520 PLEKNGRW

-534 RQAPRMVIEIGNGRV
+534 RQAPRMVIEIGNGKV

-569 LWLKPGNEETVHIPI
+569 LWLKPGNEETIHIPI

-597 LQMLDAKGNVAF
+597 LQLLDAKGNVAF

-631 NVPSTLN
+631 NVPSTLK
-638 EGKYRMKLVLIKE
+638 EGKYRMKLVVIKE

-671 KEETLFT
+671 KEETIFT
-678 VASKV
+678 VASNV

-688 TTTANYTLTNNNGHS
+688 TTTANYTLTNNDGHS

>member
-1 MNYKTMNQ
+1 MNQ
-9 YYATNRRKPAPVSL
+9 HYATNRRKPSHISFR
-23 CGLNH
+23 GLKH
-28 YRQAFALFALA
+28 YRQAFALVALA

-63 VMPNRQAIASAQT
+63 VMPNRQSIAFAQT
-76 RAGKQQPIE
+76 RSGKQQPIE
-85 PYYVFND
+85 PFYVFND
-92 KQGKGFVVVSGD
+92 KHDKGFVVVSGD

-130 LLQAYRERFVQL
+130 LLQAYRERFAQL
-142 QQATATAQPATRAMP
+142 QQTPASTQPATRAMP
-157 TYKTVAPLLS
+157 TYKAVAPLLS

-173 KPYNQKTGY
+173 YPYNKKTSY
-182 NYTGCVATAIAQV
+182 NYTGCVATAVAQV

-231 SNMKDEYRYYDPGT
+231 ANMRNKYRNYPTSDELG
-245 QREQDAVAKLMSDVG
+245 EDAVAKLMSDVG
-260 IATNMQYTPSLSG
+260 IATNMQYTPYLSG

-283 QENFDYTTAFVSR
+283 RENFDYTTAFVSR

-312 INGFPVY
+312 ANGFPVY
-319 LSGNQK
+319 LSGSQR
-325 GGRGGHAWVTDGI
+325 GGGGGHAWVTDGF

-371 FGGKAMDFSYGL
+371 FGGKPMTFSYGL
-383 IAILAHPNKRNTKPI
+383 IAILAHPNKPNTRPI
-398 DPALLASTPKLKFNI
+398 DHALLASTPKLKFNI

-418 LAQGSGKTFAVGNMP
+418 LPQGSGKTFAVGNMP
-433 AVEMNEFINYG
+433 AVEMNEFNNYG

-458 DGKRIKVCPS
+458 NGKRITVCPS
-468 DDHAKGG
+468 DDHATGG
-475 FTQRIFGE
+475 YTKRVYGQYSNGE
-483 YSDGVMGRD
+483 MGRD
-492 NTILQAQK
+492 YTNPQTVK
-500 IKVDLTKLANGYY
+500 IKVNLTKLANGYY
-513 QLLPMCI
+513 QLLPMCA
-520 PLEENGRW
+520 PLEKNGRW

-534 RQAPRMVIEIGNGRV
+534 RQAPRMVIEIGNGKV

-569 LWLKPGNEETVHIPI
+569 LWLKPGNEETIHIPI

-597 LQMLDAKGNVAF
+597 LQLLDAKGNVAF
-609 EAQRTKPMEL
+609 ETQRTKPMEL
-619 DGFRTTWMPFTI
+619 DGFRTTWMPFSI
-631 NVPSTLN
+631 NVPSTLK
-638 EGKYRMKLVLIKE
+638 EGKYRMKLVVIKE

-671 KEETLFT
+671 KEETIFT
-678 VASKV
+678 VASNV

-688 TTTANYTLTNNNGHS
+688 TTTANYTLTNNDGHS

-722 LLGSSLATDG
+722 LLGSAVSTDG

-740 NLVSGVYLVQVMA
+740 NLVPGVYLVQVMA
-753 DGQVHTHRLL
+753 GDQVHTHRLL

>member
-1 MNYKTMNQ
+1 MNQ
-9 YYATNRRKPAPVSL
+9 HYATNRRKPTHISFR
-23 CGLNH
+23 GLNH
-28 YRQAFALFALA
+28 YRQAFALVALA

-63 VMPNRQAIASAQT
+63 VMPNRQSIASAQT
-76 RAGKQQPIE
+76 RTSKQQPIE

-130 LLQAYRERFVQL
+130 LLQAYRERFAQL
-142 QQATATAQPATRAMP
+142 QQAPATAQPATRAMP
-157 TYKTVAPLLS
+157 TYKAVAPLLS
-167 CKWNQD
+167 CKWNQNE
-173 KPYNQKTGY
+173 PYNKKTGY
-182 NYTGCVATAIAQV
+182 NYTGCVATAVAQV

-211 TVRSDN
+211 TVSSDN

-231 SNMKDEYRYYDPGT
+231 ANMKDEYTYYDPGT
-245 QREQDAVAKLMSDVG
+245 QREKDAVAKLMSDVG
-260 IATNMQYTPSLSG
+260 IATNMQYTPYLSG

-283 QENFDYTTAFVSR
+283 RENFDYTTAFVSR

-312 INGFPVY
+312 ANGFPVY
-319 LSGNQK
+319 LSGSQR
-325 GGRGGHAWVTDGI
+325 GGRGGHAWVTDGF

-371 FGGKAMDFSYGL
+371 FGGKEMTFSYGL
-383 IAILAHPNKRNTKPI
+383 IAILAHPNKPNTKPI

-418 LAQGSGKTFAVGNMP
+418 LPQGSGKTFAVGNMP
-433 AVEMNEFINYG
+433 PVEMNEFNNYG

-458 DGKRIKVCPS
+458 NGKQITVCPS
-468 DDHAKGG
+468 DDHATGG
-475 FTQRIFGE
+475 YTKRIYGQYSNGE
-483 YSDGVMGRD
+483 MGRD
-492 NTILQAQK
+492 YTNPQTVK
-500 IKVDLTKLANGYY
+500 IKVNLTKLANGYY
-513 QLLPMCI
+513 QLLPMCA
-520 PLEENGRW
+520 PLEKNGRW

-534 RQAPRMVIEIGNGRV
+534 RQAPRMVIEIGNGKV

-569 LWLKPGNEETVHIPI
+569 LWLKPGNEETIHIPI

-597 LQMLDAKGNVAF
+597 LQLLDAKGNVAF

-631 NVPSTLN
+631 NVPSTLK
-638 EGKYRMKLVLIKE
+638 EGKYRMKLVVIKE

-671 KEETLFT
+671 KEETIFT
-678 VASKV
+678 VASNV

-688 TTTANYTLTNNNGHS
+688 TTTANYTLTNNDGHS

-713 VRLFDTNGR
+713 VKLFDTNGR
-722 LLGSSLATDG
+722 LLSSVIATDG

-763 KR
+763 KQ

>member
-1 MNYKTMNQ
+1 MNQ
-9 YYATNRRKPAPVSL
+9 HYATNRRKPTHISFR
-23 CGLNH
+23 GLNH
-28 YRQAFALFALA
+28 YRQAFALVALA

-51 TARQALDIARKY
+51 TARQALNIARKY
-63 VMPNRQAIASAQT
+63 VMPNRQSIASAQT
-76 RAGKQQPIE
+76 RSGKQQPIE
-85 PYYVFND
+85 PFYVFND
-92 KQGKGFVVVSGD
+92 KHSKGFVVVSGD

-130 LLQAYRERFVQL
+130 LLQAYRERFAQL
-142 QQATATAQPATRAMP
+142 QQAPATAQPATRAMP
-157 TYKTVAPLLS
+157 TYKAVAPLLS
-167 CKWNQD
+167 CKWNQNE
-173 KPYNQKTGY
+173 PYNKKTGY
-182 NYTGCVATAIAQV
+182 NYTGCVATAVAQV

-231 SNMKDEYRYYDPGT
+231 ANMKDEYTYYDPGT

-260 IATNMQYTPSLSG
+260 IATYMQYTPYLSG

-319 LSGNQK
+319 LSGSQR
-325 GGRGGHAWVTDGI
+325 GGRGGHAWVTDGF

-371 FGGKAMDFSYGL
+371 FGGKPMTFSYGL
-383 IAILAHPNKRNTKPI
+383 IAILAHPNKPNTRPI
-398 DPALLASTPKLKFNI
+398 DHALLASTPKLKFNI

-418 LAQGSGKTFAVGNMP
+418 LPQGSGKTFAVGNMP
-433 AVEMNEFINYG
+433 AVEMNEFNNYG

-458 DGKRIKVCPS
+458 NGKRITVCPS
-468 DDHAKGG
+468 DDHATGG
-475 FTQRIFGE
+475 YTKRVYGQYSNGE
-483 YSDGVMGRD
+483 MGRD
-492 NTILQAQK
+492 YTNPQTVK
-500 IKVDLTKLANGYY
+500 IKVNLTKLANGYY
-513 QLLPMCI
+513 QLLPMCA
-520 PLEENGRW
+520 PLEKNGRW

-534 RQAPRMVIEIGNGRV
+534 RQAPRMVIEIGNGKV

-569 LWLKPGNEETVHIPI
+569 LWLKPGNEETIHIPI

-597 LQMLDAKGNVAF
+597 LQLLDAKGNVAF

-631 NVPSTLN
+631 NVPSTLK
-638 EGKYRMKLVLIKE
+638 EGKYRMKLVVIKE

-671 KEETLFT
+671 KEETIFT
-678 VASKV
+678 VASNV

-688 TTTANYTLTNNNGHS
+688 TTTANYTLTNNDGHS

>member
-1 MNYKTMNQ
+1 MNQ
-9 YYATNRRKPAPVSL
+9 HYATNRRKPAPVSL

-63 VMPNRQAIASAQT
+63 VMPNRQSIASAQT

-130 LLQAYRERFVQL
+130 LLQAYRERFAQL
-142 QQATATAQPATRAMP
+142 QQAPATAQPATRAMP
-157 TYKTVAPLLS
+157 TYKAVAPLLT

-173 KPYNQKTGY
+173 EPYNKKTGY
-182 NYTGCVATAIAQV
+182 PYTGCVATAIAQV

-231 SNMKDEYRYYDPGT
+231 ANMKDEYRYYDPGT

-260 IATNMQYTPSLSG
+260 IATYMQYTPYLSG
-273 AQNESADKAL
+273 AQNESAEKAL
-283 QENFDYTTAFVSR
+283 RENFDYTTAFVSR
-296 SDEGLP
+296 SDEGLVT
-302 AFTDIVRQEL
+302 FTDIIRQEL

-325 GGRGGHAWVTDGI
+325 GGGGGHAWVTDGI

-371 FGGKAMDFSYGL
+371 FGGKPMTFSYGL

-413 GGSLR
+413 GGSLKLPR
-418 LAQGSGKTFAVGNMP
+418 GSGKTFAVGNMP
-433 AVEMNEFINYG
+433 AVEMNEFNNYG

-458 DGKRIKVCPS
+458 NGKQITVCPS
-468 DDHAKGG
+468 DDHATGG
-475 FTQRIFGE
+475 YTKRIYGQYSNGE
-483 YSDGVMGRD
+483 MGRD
-492 NTILQAQK
+492 YTNPQTVK
-500 IKVDLTKLANGYY
+500 IKVNLTKLGNGYY
-513 QLLPMCI
+513 QLLPMCA
-520 PLEENGRW
+520 PLEDNGNW

-534 RQAPRMVIEIGNGRV
+534 RQAPRMVIEIGNGKV

-569 LWLKPGNEETVHIPI
+569 LWLKPGNEETIHIPI

-597 LQMLDAKGNVAF
+597 LQLLDTKGNVAF

-631 NVPSTLN
+631 SVPSTLK
-638 EGKYRMKLVLIKE
+638 EGKYRMKLVVIKE

-671 KEETLFT
+671 KEETIFT
-678 VASKV
+678 VASNV

-688 TTTANYTLTNNNGHS
+688 TTTANYTLTNNDGHS

>member
-1 MNYKTMNQ
+1 MNQ
-9 YYATNRRKPAPVSL
+9 HYATNRRKPTPVSQR
-23 CGLNH
+23 GLNH

-39 FATLLPVQAKQV
+39 FASLLPVQAKQV

-63 VMPNRQAIASAQT
+63 VMPNRQSIASAQT

-85 PYYVFND
+85 PFYVFND

-130 LLQAYRERFVQL
+130 LLQAYRERFAQL
-142 QQATATAQPATRAMP
+142 QQAPATAQPATRAMP

-173 KPYNQKTGY
+173 EPYNKKTGY
-182 NYTGCVATAIAQV
+182 TYTGCVATAIAQV

-231 SNMKDEYRYYDPGT
+231 ANMKDEYTYYDPGT

-273 AQNESADKAL
+273 AQNESAEKAL
-283 QENFDYTTAFVSR
+283 RENFDYTTAFVSR
-296 SDEGLP
+296 SDEGLVT
-302 AFTDIVRQEL
+302 FTDIIRQEL

-325 GGRGGHAWVTDGI
+325 GGGGGHAWVTDGI

-356 YFSLSTLSVAQSGNE
+356 YFSLSTLSVTQSGNE
-371 FGGKAMDFSYGL
+371 FGGKPMTFSYGL

-418 LAQGSGKTFAVGNMP
+418 VAQGSGKTFAVGNMP
-433 AVEMNEFINYG
+433 AVEMNEFNNYG

-458 DGKRIKVCPS
+458 NGKRIIVCPS
-468 DDHAKGG
+468 DDHATGG
-475 FTQRIFGE
+475 YTKRVYGQYSNGE
-483 YSDGVMGRD
+483 MGRD
-492 NTILQAQK
+492 YTNPQTVK
-500 IKVDLTKLANGYY
+500 IKIDLSKLHNGYY

-569 LWLKPGNEETVHIPI
+569 LWLKPGNEETIHVPI

-592 GYYAK
+592 GYFTK
-597 LQMLDAKGNVAF
+597 LQLLDAKGNVAF

-631 NVPSTLN
+631 NVPSNLN

-671 KEETLFT
+671 KEETIFT

-703 LTVRGTGLQR
+703 LTVRGTSLQR
-713 VRLFDTNGR
+713 VKLFDTNGR
-722 LLGSSLATDG
+722 LLSSVIATDG

>member
-1 MNYKTMNQ
+1 MNQ
-9 YYATNRRKPAPVSL
+9 HYATNRRKPTHISFR
-23 CGLNH
+23 GLNH
-28 YRQAFALFALA
+28 YRQAFALVALA

-51 TARQALDIARKY
+51 TARQALNIARKY
-63 VMPNRQAIASAQT
+63 VMPNRQSIAFAQT
-76 RAGKQQPIE
+76 RSGKQQPIE
-85 PYYVFND
+85 PFYVFND
-92 KQGKGFVVVSGD
+92 KHSKGFVVVSGD

-117 TLDTL
+117 TLDTP

-130 LLQAYRERFVQL
+130 LLQAYRERFAQL
-142 QQATATAQPATRAMP
+142 QQAPVTAQPATRAMP

-167 CKWNQD
+167 CKWNQLE
-173 KPYNQKTGY
+173 PYNKKTGY
-182 NYTGCVATAIAQV
+182 PYTGCVATAIAQV

-231 SNMKDEYRYYDPGT
+231 ANMKDEYTYYDPGT
-245 QREQDAVAKLMSDVG
+245 QREKDAVAKLMSDVG
-260 IATNMQYTPSLSG
+260 IATNMQYTPYLSG
-273 AQNESADKAL
+273 AQNESAEKAL
-283 QENFDYTTAFVSR
+283 RENFDYTTAFVSR
-296 SDEGLP
+296 SDEGLVT
-302 AFTDIVRQEL
+302 FTDIIRQEL

-325 GGRGGHAWVTDGI
+325 GGGGGHAWVTDGI

-371 FGGKAMDFSYGL
+371 FGGKEMTFSYGL
-383 IAILAHPNKRNTKPI
+383 IAILAHPNKPNTRPI

-413 GGSLR
+413 GGSLK
-418 LAQGSGKTFAVGNMP
+418 LPQGSGKTFAVGNMP
-433 AVEMNEFINYG
+433 AVEMNEFNNYG

-458 DGKRIKVCPS
+458 NGKQITVCPS
-468 DDHAKGG
+468 DDHATGG
-475 FTQRIFGE
+475 YTKRIYGQYSNGE
-483 YSDGVMGRD
+483 MGRD
-492 NTILQAQK
+492 YTNPQTVK
-500 IKVDLTKLANGYY
+500 IKVNLTKLANGYY
-513 QLLPMCI
+513 QLLPMCA
-520 PLEENGRW
+520 PLEKNGRW

-534 RQAPRMVIEIGNGRV
+534 RQAPRMVIEIVNGKV

-569 LWLKPGNEETVHIPI
+569 LWLKPGNEETIHVPI

-597 LQMLDAKGNVAF
+597 LQLLDAKGNVAF

-631 NVPSTLN
+631 NVPSTLK
-638 EGKYRMKLVLIKE
+638 EGKYRMKLVVIKE

-671 KEETLFT
+671 KEETIFT
-678 VASKV
+678 VASNV

-713 VRLFDTNGR
+713 VRLFDINGC
-722 LLGSSLATDG
+722 LLGSAVATDG

-740 NLVSGVYLVQVMA
+740 NLVSGVYLVQVMV

>member
-1 MNYKTMNQ
+1 MNQ
-9 YYATNRRKPAPVSL
+9 HYATNRRKPTPDSL
-23 CGLNH
+23 CGHNH
-28 YRQAFALFALA
+28 YRQAFALFAFA
-39 FATLLPVQAKQV
+39 FASLLPVQAKQV
-51 TARQALDIARKY
+51 TAQQALYIARKY
-63 VMPNRQAIASAQT
+63 VMPNRQSIASAQT
-76 RAGKQQPIE
+76 RSDKQQPIE

-130 LLQAYRERFVQL
+130 LLQAYRERFAQL
-142 QQATATAQPATRAMP
+142 QQAPVTAQPATRAMP

-173 KPYNQKTGY
+173 KPYNKKTGY

-231 SNMKDEYRYYDPGT
+231 ANMKDEYRYYDPGT

-260 IATNMQYTPSLSG
+260 IATYMQYTPYLSG
-273 AQNESADKAL
+273 AQNESAEKAL
-283 QENFDYTTAFVSR
+283 RENFDYTTAFVSR

-325 GGRGGHAWVTDGI
+325 GGGGGHAWVTDGI

-371 FGGKAMDFSYGL
+371 FGGKPMTFSYGL
-383 IAILAHPNKRNTKPI
+383 IAILAHPNKPNTKPI
-398 DPALLASTPKLKFNI
+398 DPALLATTPKLKFNI

-418 LAQGSGKTFAVGNMP
+418 LAEGSGKTFAVGNMP
-433 AVEMNEFINYG
+433 AVEMNEFNNYG

-458 DGKRIKVCPS
+458 NGKRITVCPS
-468 DDHAKGG
+468 DDHATGG
-475 FTQRIFGE
+475 YTKRVYGQYSNGE
-483 YSDGVMGRD
+483 MGRD
-492 NTILQAQK
+492 YTNPQTVK
-500 IKVDLTKLANGYY
+500 IKIDLSKLHNGYY

-569 LWLKPGNEETVHIPI
+569 LWLKPGNEETIHVPI

-592 GYYAK
+592 GYFAK
-597 LQMLDAKGNVAF
+597 LQLLDAKGNVAF

-619 DGFRTTWMPFTI
+619 DGFRTTWVPFTI

-638 EGKYRMKLVLIKE
+638 EGKYKMKLVLIKE

-671 KEETLFT
+671 KEETIFT

-688 TTTANYTLTNNNGHS
+688 TTTANYTLTNNDGHS

-713 VRLFDTNGR
+713 VKLFDTSGR
-722 LLGSSLATDG
+722 LLGSSLATDE

-740 NLVSGVYLVQVMA
+740 NLVPGVYLVQVMA

>member
-1 MNYKTMNQ
+1 MNQ
-9 YYATNRRKPAPVSL
+9 HYATNRRKPTPVSQR
-23 CGLNH
+23 GLNH

-39 FATLLPVQAKQV
+39 FASLLPVQAKQV

-63 VMPNRQAIASAQT
+63 VMPNRQSITSAQT

-142 QQATATAQPATRAMP
+142 QQAPIATQPATRAMP
-157 TYKTVAPLLS
+157 TYKAVAPLLT
-167 CKWNQD
+167 CKWNQLE
-173 KPYNQKTGY
+173 PYNKKTGY
-182 NYTGCVATAIAQV
+182 DYTGCVATAIAQV

-231 SNMKDEYRYYDPGT
+231 ANMKDEYTYYDPGT

-260 IATNMQYTPSLSG
+260 IATYMQYTPYLSG
-273 AQNESADKAL
+273 AQNESAEKAL
-283 QENFDYTTAFVSR
+283 RENFDYTTAFVSR

-325 GGRGGHAWVTDGI
+325 GGGGGHAWVTDGI

-371 FGGKAMDFSYGL
+371 FGGKPMTFSYGL
-383 IAILAHPNKRNTKPI
+383 IAILAHPNKRNTRPI

-433 AVEMNEFINYG
+433 AVEMNEFNNYG

-458 DGKRIKVCPS
+458 NGKRITVCPS
-468 DDHAKGG
+468 DYHATGG
-475 FTQRIFGE
+475 YTKRVYGQYSNGE
-483 YSDGVMGRD
+483 MGRD
-492 NTILQAQK
+492 YTNPQTVK
-500 IKVDLTKLANGYY
+500 IKVNLTKLANGYY

-534 RQAPRMVIEIGNGRV
+534 RQAPRMVIEIGNGKV

-569 LWLKPGNEETVHIPI
+569 LWLKPGNEETIHIPI

-597 LQMLDAKGNVAF
+597 LQLLDAKGNVVF

-671 KEETLFT
+671 KEETNFT

-688 TTTANYTLTNNNGHS
+688 TTTATYNLTNNDGHS
-703 LTVRGTGLQR
+703 LMVRGTGLQR
-713 VRLFDTNGR
+713 VKLFDTNGR
-722 LLGSSLATDG
+722 LLSSAIATDG

>member
-1 MNYKTMNQ
+1 MNQ
-9 YYATNRRKPAPVSL
+9 HYATNRRKPTHISFR
-23 CGLNH
+23 GLNH
-28 YRQAFALFALA
+28 YRQAFALVALA

-51 TARQALDIARKY
+51 TARQALNIARKY
-63 VMPNRQAIASAQT
+63 VMPNRQSIASAQT
-76 RAGKQQPIE
+76 RSGKQQPIE
-85 PYYVFND
+85 PFYVFND
-92 KQGKGFVVVSGD
+92 KHSKGFVVVSGD

-130 LLQAYRERFVQL
+130 LLQAYRERFAQL
-142 QQATATAQPATRAMP
+142 QQAPATAQPATRAMP
-157 TYKTVAPLLS
+157 TYKAVAPLLS
-167 CKWNQD
+167 CKWNQNE
-173 KPYNQKTGY
+173 PYNKKTGY
-182 NYTGCVATAIAQV
+182 NYTGCVATAVAQV

-211 TVRSDN
+211 TVSSDN

-231 SNMKDEYRYYDPGT
+231 ANMKDEYTYYDPGT
-245 QREQDAVAKLMSDVG
+245 QREKDAVAKLMSDVG
-260 IATNMQYTPSLSG
+260 IATNMQYTPYLSG

-283 QENFDYTTAFVSR
+283 RENFDYTTAFVSR

-312 INGFPVY
+312 ANGFPVY
-319 LSGNQK
+319 LSGSQR
-325 GGRGGHAWVTDGI
+325 GGRGGHAWVTDGF

-371 FGGKAMDFSYGL
+371 FGGKEMTFSYGL
-383 IAILAHPNKRNTKPI
+383 IAILAHPNKPNTKPI

-418 LAQGSGKTFAVGNMP
+418 LPQGSGKTFAVGNMP
-433 AVEMNEFINYG
+433 PVEMNEFNNYG

-458 DGKRIKVCPS
+458 NGKQITVCPS
-468 DDHAKGG
+468 DDHATGG
-475 FTQRIFGE
+475 YTKRIYGQYSNGE
-483 YSDGVMGRD
+483 MGRD
-492 NTILQAQK
+492 YTNPQTVK
-500 IKVDLTKLANGYY
+500 IKVNLTKLANGYY
-513 QLLPMCI
+513 QLLPMCA
-520 PLEENGRW
+520 PLEKNGRW
-528 GEWIHM
+528 REWIHM
-534 RQAPRMVIEIGNGRV
+534 RQAPRMVIEIGNGKV

-569 LWLKPGNEETVHIPI
+569 LWLKPGNEETIHIPI

-597 LQMLDAKGNVAF
+597 LQLLDAKGNVAF

-631 NVPSTLN
+631 NVPSTLK
-638 EGKYRMKLVLIKE
+638 EGKYRMKLVVIKE

-671 KEETLFT
+671 KEETIFT
-678 VASKV
+678 VASNV

-688 TTTANYTLTNNNGHS
+688 TTTANYTLTNNDGHS